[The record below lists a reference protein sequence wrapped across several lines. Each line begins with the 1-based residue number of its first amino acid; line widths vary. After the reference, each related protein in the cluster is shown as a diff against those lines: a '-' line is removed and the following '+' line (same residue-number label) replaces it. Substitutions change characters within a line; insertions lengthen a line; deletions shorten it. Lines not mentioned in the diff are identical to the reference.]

1 MTYLDTPRMSAAS
14 SKRRRQAPTRAQRQA
29 RTRTEL
35 VDAAERLFTAQG
47 FHATFLEAVADE
59 AGYTRGAVYSNFGS
73 KEDLF
78 FAVYERRVE
87 AFLPELDRA
96 LAGAGDVGEAL
107 LSVTATHRTQREREQ
122 DRWLA
127 VFLEFWTHV
136 LRHPEHRARFAAIH
150 GRYLEP
156 IAAALDRWAAEH
168 DVELSLDPRRLT
180 IAVTVMGTGLG
191 LERLTQP
198 EVIDADFAVQV
209 QRLILDGL
217 LAQARSG
224 SLGSPRNTG

>member
-1 MTYLDTPRMSAAS
+1 MPDVAS
-14 SKRRRQAPTRAQRQA
+14 NRRRQAPTRAQRQA

-35 VDAAERLFTAQG
+35 IDAAERLFTAQG

-59 AGYTRGAVYSNFGS
+59 AGYTRGAVYSNFAS

-87 AFLPELDRA
+87 SFLPELTRA
-96 LAGAGDVGEAL
+96 LVAAGDIGEAL
-107 LSVTATHRTQREREQ
+107 LSVTAAHGRRREREQ
-122 DRWLA
+122 DGWLA

-136 LRHPEHRARFAAIH
+136 LRHPEHRVRFAAIH
-150 GRYLEP
+150 KRYLEP

-168 DVELSLDPRRLT
+168 DVELPLDAHGLT
-180 IAVTVMGTGLG
+180 IGVTVMGTGLG

-198 EVIDADFAVQV
+198 AVIDADFAVQV

-217 LAQARSG
+217 LAQTRSA
-224 SLGSPRNTG
+224 SLGPDGGPDEAARPR

>member
-1 MTYLDTPRMSAAS
+1 MSSAT

-35 VDAAERLFTAQG
+35 VNAAERLFTAQG

-59 AGYTRGAVYSNFGS
+59 AGYTRGAVYSNFAS

-78 FAVYERRVE
+78 LAVYERRVE
-87 AFLPELDRA
+87 GFLPELERA
-96 LAGAGDVGEAL
+96 LAATGDVGEAL
-107 LSVTATHRTQREREQ
+107 LSVTAAHRTRREREH
-122 DRWLA
+122 DGWLA

-150 GRYLEP
+150 RRYLEP

-168 DVELSLDPRRLT
+168 DVELSLDARRLT

-198 EVIDADFAVQV
+198 EVIDADCAAQV

-217 LAQARSG
+217 IAQARSG
-224 SLGSPRNTG
+224 SLGFPTRT

>member
-1 MTYLDTPRMSAAS
+1 MPSAT
-14 SKRRRQAPTRAQRQA
+14 SKHRRQAPTRAQRQA

-35 VDAAERLFTAQG
+35 IDAAERLFSAHG

-59 AGYTRGAVYSNFGS
+59 AGYTRGAVYSNFAS

-78 FAVYERRVE
+78 LAVYERRVE
-87 AFLPELDRA
+87 EGFLPELERA
-96 LAGAGDVGEAL
+96 LAKAGDVGEAL
-107 LSVTATHRTQREREQ
+107 LSVTAAHRSRREREH
-122 DRWLA
+122 DGWLA

-150 GRYLEP
+150 ARYQEP
-156 IAAALDRWAAEH
+156 IAAALERWAAEH
-168 DVELSLDPRRLT
+168 DVELPLDARRLT

-198 EVIDADFAVQV
+198 EVIDADFSVQV
-209 QRLILDGL
+209 QRLILDAL
-217 LAQARSG
+217 LAQARPE
-224 SLGSPRNTG
+224 SLDPARRI